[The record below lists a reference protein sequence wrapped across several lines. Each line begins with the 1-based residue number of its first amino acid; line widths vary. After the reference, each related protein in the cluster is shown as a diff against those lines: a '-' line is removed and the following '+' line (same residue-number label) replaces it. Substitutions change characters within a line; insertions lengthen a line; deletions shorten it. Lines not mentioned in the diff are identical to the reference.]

1 MFPKDAPTCAS
12 PHGNKSRVFFWNEP
26 RKASISD
33 KYATQ
38 HSCSP
43 WMSIPVTVT
52 LFAKF
57 GPTLS
62 KRVQESPASDE
73 EKVPTWMILR
83 SIQYVNCSR
92 GLALSRRSVFPLEA
106 VKAHFTLQKSSYVPV
121 RYTGADLG
129 APHMLRNFWVTAA
142 EKKQMQWS
150 LNRQIWE

>member
-1 MFPKDAPTCAS
+1 MYIFIKTRVLGPRSYLVAPC
-12 PHGNKSRVFFWNEP
+12 SRKTRQHVLLHMETNHEFFFWNEP

-106 VKAHFTLQKSSYVPV
+106 VKAHFTLQKSSFVPV

-129 APHMLRNFWVTAA
+129 APHMLRNF
-142 EKKQMQWS
+142 
-150 LNRQIWE
+150 